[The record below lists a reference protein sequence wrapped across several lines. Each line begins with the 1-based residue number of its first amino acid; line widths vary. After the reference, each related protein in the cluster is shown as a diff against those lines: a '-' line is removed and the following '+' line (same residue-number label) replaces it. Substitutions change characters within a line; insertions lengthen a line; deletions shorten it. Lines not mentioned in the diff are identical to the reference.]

1 MATQLTKNYQIVS
14 RHSTN
19 LGEIRVYARYS
30 SQSIESNITYYNI
43 KVVYYA
49 NLNVNFD
56 SANLNVSC
64 GSKNWNYNFGYTS
77 LSSGENTM
85 IEVGWYF
92 NHKQDGTLNDQ
103 LLTTNWTAS
112 YGGNTGAFSTY
123 INVPRIN
130 RYPMITNAPNFN
142 DEENPTITY
151 STILGF
157 SNAIVQ
163 ACISLDRST
172 DNVPYREVVV
182 EDGQYTF
189 NLTNEERAT
198 LRNATPN
205 SNTLNVIF
213 ILRTR
218 VPKSG
223 GGYNDYYSTVEK
235 QMTIVNGNPTF
246 THSETDLN
254 ENVVSLVGSGATTV
268 VQNASTLQI
277 TVTPT
282 AVKGASIR
290 NVSVYDE
297 DTYTATITES
307 PYVFELPVKTSSFS
321 IVVRDSRGNS
331 ESVRITK
338 TMLPYTPVK
347 LNIFT
352 FERENPTSSNIIVNV
367 EGTYLQTT
375 IGSTANVPTIK
386 WKLDNGSYATIP
398 SSAYSIDTTNNKI
411 RITDYVLSNTLVY
424 TSQGYFSIELSDLLT
439 SSEET
444 NILVLKGIPTFDY
457 GEHDLKVNG
466 DLFVADINGEN
477 AVNVLDAI
485 NNVLAWQHLGDTSG
499 SASINLPSSFNE
511 LLCMVKLNNNDN
523 IQISIVIPYEHLTT
537 TAQGFNGGYLQVYNG
552 NAAMCRISAT
562 TTTAS
567 LTVAYIQSS
576 SVLNNSS
583 VSYYY
588 R

>member
-1 MATQLTKNYQIVS
+1 MATTLTKNYQIVS

-30 SQSIESNITYYNI
+30 SQSIENNITYYNL

-49 NLNVNFD
+49 NLNINF
-56 SANLNVSC
+56 SNANLNVSC
-64 GSKNWNYNFGYTS
+64 GSKNWDYNFGYTS
-77 LSSGENTM
+77 LSPGENTM
-85 IEVGWYF
+85 LEVGWYF
-92 NHKQDGTLNDQ
+92 NHKTDGTLDDQ
-103 LLTTNWTAS
+103 KLTTNWTAS
-112 YGGNTGAFSTY
+112 YGGNTGAFSAY
-123 INVPRIN
+123 VNVPRIN

-151 STILGF
+151 STISGF
-157 SNAIVQ
+157 SDGTYDICITDSSYNIV
-163 ACISLDRST
+163 
-172 DNVPYREVVV
+172 VPYRDIVLEN
-182 EDGQYTF
+182 GSYTF
-189 NLTNEERAT
+189 ELTTSEREA
-198 LRNATPN
+198 LRSLIPN
-205 SNTLNVIF
+205 NNSTDIHFTIRTTTTSNT
-213 ILRTR
+213 
-218 VPKSG
+218 
-223 GGYNDYYSTVEK
+223 YYSTV
-235 QMTIVNGNPTF
+235 TRTFSITNADPTF
-246 THSETDLN
+246 THSEIETNQKVIDLLGSSASSIIQ
-254 ENVVSLVGSGATTV
+254 NVSIMRAT
-268 VQNASTLQI
+268 I
-277 TVTPT
+277 TPT
-282 AVKGASIR
+282 ALKGASIS
-290 NVSVYDE
+290 SVKISSGE
-297 DTYTATITES
+297 YTET
-307 PYVFELPVKTSSFS
+307 KTSSPYTFDIPVTVAS
-321 IVVRDSRGNS
+321 YVVNVTDSRGNS
-331 ESVRITK
+331 SSTAVQK
-338 TMLPYTPVK
+338 TLIPYTPVK

-375 IGSTANVPTIK
+375 FGSTANVPTIK

-411 RITDYVLSNTLVY
+411 TITNYVLSNTLVY

-485 NNVLAWQHLGDTSG
+485 SNMLAWQHLGTTSG
-499 SASINLPSSFNE
+499 SSSINLPSSFKE
-511 LLCMVKLNNNDN
+511 LLCIVKLNNNDN
-523 IQISIVIPYEHLTT
+523 LNISIPIPYEYLTT

-567 LTVAYIQSS
+567 LSTAYIQGS

-583 VSYYY
+583 VTYYY